1 MIPPP
6 AGFRHLVVFL
16 SEAKRSHHLALG
28 PQGRCSPSEHGR
40 LRRLRQVVGRPSANQ
55 QVVG

>member
-6 AGFRHLVVFL
+6 AGFRRHESNYLKAKHAL
-16 SEAKRSHHLALG
+16 SRHHWCCDSAW
-28 PQGRCSPSEHGR
+28 
-40 LRRLRQVVGRPSANQ
+40 PSANQ